1 MLATH
6 AHRTLPESQLDCC
19 SLSLSQVHPQARC
32 RQEAPS
38 LGLCEVFFSLGCRW
52 PNEQL
57 ARMHDLSVFAVKTLC
72 FFNTCHRG
80 PPHCRLGCLR
90 KQATHMWFGLTHA
103 LLPHMTQTT
112 LEAAT
117 LSLFYSK
124 GSCQVPGG
132 HLNHH
137 CLRVQAPPHTNTTL
151 LSHPTYVQPFCKG
164 GVIEQ
169 WVIQQSV
176 SLSGAGPSRIV
187 VVGETVQLKN
197 CMLEVLHSTSQ
208 TCSAY
213 CMPSGQPS
221 THGRRA
227 GSLQVSG
234 AGAPASAV
242 SLSPPHVCPLP
253 GLLAALTGPQNKQSF
268 EQLVS
273 ILSIHFQTPIPTT
286 ATPARF
292 ARSHPGL
299 GCQGC
304 TPEA

>member
-1 MLATH
+1 MVWSNTCTAATH
-6 AHRTLPESQLDCC
+6 DTNHIGSCYTQPFLLQGFMS
-19 SLSLSQVHPQARC
+19 SS
-32 RQEAPS
+32 
-38 LGLCEVFFSLGCRW
+38 RW
-52 PNEQL
+52 PSQ
-57 ARMHDLSVFAVKTLC
+57 
-72 FFNTCHRG
+72 
-80 PPHCRLGCLR
+80 PP
-90 KQATHMWFGLTHA
+90 
-103 LLPHMTQTT
+103 LPQG
-112 LEAAT
+112 A
-117 LSLFYSK
+117 S
-124 GSCQVPGG
+124 
-132 HLNHH
+132 
-137 CLRVQAPPHTNTTL
+137 PPHTNTTL
-151 LSHPTYVQPFCKG
+151 LSHPTYAQPFCKG